1 VGGTGS
7 DAPDAADDMRFFKE
21 AGAEAEAEAEAE
33 ETEGGAG
40 GTTEASALPRSM
52 EGLDTDRRIA
62 ALALAMDG
70 RGEALVDSN
79 AAPPALL
86 SGVAALVPAPAKDDS
101 QPNTPPNEGVLGLE
115 LGTALLERCGER
127 VMIDRRTCVRGTG
140 EGGGEGIL

>member
-1 VGGTGS
+1 
-7 DAPDAADDMRFFKE
+7 
-21 AGAEAEAEAEAE
+21 
-33 ETEGGAG
+33 
-40 GTTEASALPRSM
+40 M

-70 RGEALVDSN
+70 RGEAFVDSN

-86 SGVAALVPAPAKDDS
+86 SGVAAPVPAPAKDDS
-101 QPNTPPNEGVLGLE
+101 QPNTPPDEGVLGLVLE
-115 LGTALLERCGER
+115 LGSASLERCGER